1 MREVAVQLAGCL
13 TALGS
18 TSKLRCTDSL
28 RVVTPAMRGERSIH
42 RIQHVHESAERPL
55 LAAVDASTGNVAGS
69 VLEEPSV
76 HALGHATALFALSR

>member
-42 RIQHVHESAERPL
+42 RIQHVSEAAKRPL
-55 LAAVDASTGNVAGS
+55 LAAVSASPRDVARAL
-69 VLEEPSV
+69 LEEPSV